1 VRVVVWLEVA
11 EVVGLVET
19 DDVAVEVT
27 LVVGVVRS
35 QSANEPSRKEWMALF
50 STSAITLHPAS
61 ALIASSIVQ
70 VTSASTSPREYSVSM
85 LLMTACELEQSDS
98 EISVTSPFTVGPH
111 EMVLVPPLHAPSM
124 LLSWAT

>member
-1 VRVVVWLEVA
+1 MPVVVWLEVA

-61 ALIASSIVQ
+61 ALITSSIVHA
-70 VTSASTSPREYSVSM
+70 TSVSTEYSVNTTLIAS
-85 LLMTACELEQSDS
+85 CELEQSDS
-98 EISVTSPFTVGPH
+98 ESNVNLLFTVGPH
-111 EMVLVPPLHAPSM
+111 VIALVSPLHV
-124 LLSWAT
+124 

>member
-1 VRVVVWLEVA
+1 MRVVVWLEVA

-61 ALIASSIVQ
+61 ALIAS
-70 VTSASTSPREYSVSM
+70 
-85 LLMTACELEQSDS
+85 CELEQSDS
-98 EISVTSPFTVGPH
+98 ESNVTLLFTVGPH
-111 EMVLVPPLHAPSM
+111 VIALVSPLHV
-124 LLSWAT
+124 